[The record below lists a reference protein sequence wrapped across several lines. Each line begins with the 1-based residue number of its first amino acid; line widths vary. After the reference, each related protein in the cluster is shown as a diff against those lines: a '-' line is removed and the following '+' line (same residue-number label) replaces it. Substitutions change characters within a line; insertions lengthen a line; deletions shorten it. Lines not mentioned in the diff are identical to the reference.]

1 MRFESQWTMNA
12 TQEKE
17 KGQDHKIKMQLD
29 IIYKRHESNSMT
41 WSAETKIIFKDKI
54 IFKNI
59 K

>member
-1 MRFESQWTMNA
+1 MKFESQWTMNA

-41 WSAETKIIFKDKI
+41 
-54 IFKNI
+54 
-59 K
+59 